1 MHIPVTVPDI
11 FLNLKKPLSESC
23 NAQYT
28 YNSFQS
34 VLSHLSFGIG
44 KLQLHN
50 TEEEP

>member
-1 MHIPVTVPDI
+1 MHK
-11 FLNLKKPLSESC
+11 N
-23 NAQYT
+23 T

-44 KLQLHN
+44 KLQLRN